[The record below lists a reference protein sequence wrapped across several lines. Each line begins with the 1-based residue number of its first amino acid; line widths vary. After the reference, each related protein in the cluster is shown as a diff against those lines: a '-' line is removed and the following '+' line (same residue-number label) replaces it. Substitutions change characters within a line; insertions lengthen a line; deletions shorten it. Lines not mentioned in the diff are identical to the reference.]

1 MHREGGSGKGTG
13 GDGRRCIGIGG
24 SGKGTGGDVRRCIG
38 MGGGEWEGNGR
49 GWKEVHR
56 DGGGSG
62 KGTRG
67 NGRRCIGM
75 EGGVGRERESMGGG
89 A

>member
-1 MHREGGSGKGTG
+1 MHRDGGVGGNGTG
-13 GDGRRCIGIGG
+13 CDGRRCIG
-24 SGKGTGGDVRRCIG
+24 
-38 MGGGEWEGNGR
+38 MGGEWEGNGR

-62 KGTRG
+62 KGTG
-67 NGRRCIGM
+67 GDGRRCIGM
-75 EGGVGRERESMGGG
+75 EGGVGREREGMEGG

>member
-38 MGGGEWEGNGR
+38 MGGEWEGNGR

-56 DGGGSG
+56 D
-62 KGTRG
+62 
-67 NGRRCIGM
+67 
-75 EGGVGRERESMGGG
+75 EGGVGREREGMGGG